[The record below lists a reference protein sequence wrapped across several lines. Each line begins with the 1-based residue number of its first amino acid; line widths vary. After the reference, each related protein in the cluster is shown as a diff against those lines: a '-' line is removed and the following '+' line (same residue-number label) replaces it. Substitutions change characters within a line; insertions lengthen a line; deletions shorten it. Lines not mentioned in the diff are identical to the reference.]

1 MLTWTDNPYREMWN
15 QLKVLAIEVNAR
27 HLLTGHLPSERTS
40 IYPPGQNVDRKAR
53 QIAMTVAQ
61 AADYFDAA
69 ERVSIATSPLL
80 LFYGMLSLAKA
91 LVVANQVDTFLE
103 DISYHGL
110 HTRTTTSVLQGSSVA
125 TYAENPAGWNLPDE
139 YAVTADGVFREFSQV
154 VQGFSLPDVTVFR
167 LRDLFSVCAE
177 MSQMFERHFRSPS
190 RCAYLYKCQEDSQE
204 QYRLQLEFRRELQHV
219 VERIPQLVH
228 DFTVRQENHGSVFF
242 ENNPNISEWPEYLGH
257 YRPFVGG
264 KYIIGGTP
272 YETYTTGP
280 DGPVTIRGERYLHPA
295 IVDYAAVFILGN
307 CVRYK
312 QDLWR
317 SAILGEESGILSL
330 VEIYLGVVRRR
341 FPNFILNLFFS
352 EKFDYGMRGHWM

>member
-1 MLTWTDNPYREMWN
+1 MFTWTDNPYKEMWN
-15 QLKVLAIEVNAR
+15 QLKVLAIETNVR
-27 HLLTGHLPSERTS
+27 HLLTGHLPSERPS
-40 IYPPGQNVDRKAR
+40 IYPQGQNVNRKAR

-69 ERVSIATSPLL
+69 EQVSIATSPLL

-91 LVVANQVDTFLE
+91 LIVANQVDTFLE

-110 HTRTTTSVLQGSSVA
+110 HTRTTASVLHGSSVA

-139 YAVTADGVFREFSQV
+139 YAITAGGVFREFSQV

-177 MSQMFERHFRSPS
+177 MSKMFERHFRSPS
-190 RCAYLYKCQEDSQE
+190 RCVYFYTCQEDSQE
-204 QYRLQLEFRRELQHV
+204 QYRLRLEFQRETQHV
-219 VERIPQLVH
+219 VERIPQLAN
-228 DFTVRQENHGSVFF
+228 DFTVRQGSHGSVVF
-242 ENNPNISEWPEYLGH
+242 ESNPNISEWPEYLGR
-257 YRPFVGG
+257 YNPPVGG

-272 YETYTTGP
+272 YETHTTEQGRP
-280 DGPVTIRGERYLHPA
+280 APIRGERYLDPA
-295 IVDYAAVFILGN
+295 VVDYAAVFILGN

-317 SAILGEESGILSL
+317 RAMLGEESGILSL
-330 VEIYLGVVRRR
+330 MEIYLGVVRRR
-341 FPNFILNLFFS
+341 FPNFILNLFFN
-352 EKFDYGMRGHWM
+352 EKIAYGMPGHIM